1 MVANII
7 FHGAPGNGCLNR
19 SRTRWVMEHHDV
31 VCTTTKFKYVYS
43 GLAVLSEI
51 FVKQWT
57 IDHRK
62 WVVEDR
68 KIRRSSLKVHDLR

>member
-1 MVANII
+1 MVTNTIL
-7 FHGAPGNGCLNR
+7 HGAPGNGCLNMA
-19 SRTRWVMEHHDV
+19 SARWVMEHHVDDV

-62 WVVEDR
+62 
-68 KIRRSSLKVHDLR
+68 